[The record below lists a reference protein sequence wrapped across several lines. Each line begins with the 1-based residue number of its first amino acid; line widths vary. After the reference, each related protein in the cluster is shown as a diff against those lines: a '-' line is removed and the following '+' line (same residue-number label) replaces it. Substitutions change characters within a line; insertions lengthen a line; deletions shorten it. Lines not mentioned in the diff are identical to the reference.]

1 MFDRVGAAVAR
12 HWWLVILVWAA
23 LAGALHLFAPRW
35 DDVTHDG
42 DLAYLPQTVP
52 SVEGARL
59 LAQAFPNQ
67 KANSEIGIVVERTDG
82 PLSAVDL
89 NWSDSL
95 AVLFRARQADLPI
108 LDVANR
114 NTEIIGDK
122 LVSKVTNR
130 GQAAITIV
138 QLENEF
144 MAVANLSLMDEFDRM
159 LSEAQRDAPAGLNV
173 QIAGSAAIGTDVL
186 RSAAESI
193 RNTERTT
200 IGLVILILLVV
211 YRAPLLVMIPLVT
224 IAVSLSASL
233 DLLALLTQV
242 SRLDGFSW
250 WNFKVFTT
258 TKIFVVVIL
267 FGAGTDFCLFLI
279 SRYREELQRGLSR
292 QAAVTEAV
300 ARVGV
305 ALLGSAMTTMV
316 GLSMMFFADFGKFRN
331 SGPAIALCIGV
342 TFIACLTLAPALL
355 RATGRAVFWPWGLR
369 PSLPGSEA
377 QPAADDGGY
386 FGGFWQWAA
395 DAIVRR
401 PGTIL
406 ACSVVLLAP
415 IAYQGLTSVRLTYD
429 VLNELDPGRPS
440 VVGAAMAR
448 RHFAAGELAPVTVL
462 AVKESADFESRF
474 MEREIARL
482 TKRLYSVE
490 GVDVV
495 RSLAEPTGD
504 PPGYFQ
510 PFSTSGLKKLAAR
523 KHKVTRAQFVT
534 QVPQLVGDV
543 ARFDVVFDADPFSP
557 EAIAMLDR
565 LDQYLARLASD
576 RRSAWHNAQF
586 VFVGTTS
593 GIRDLED
600 VTKSDQGLIQRL
612 VVFAVLAVLIVLL
625 RKPWICLYL
634 IVSVLFSY
642 FATIGATQWF
652 FMWLYGDSFQ
662 GLDWKV
668 PIFLFVIL
676 IAIGEDYNIYLI
688 TRVLEEQK
696 RYGPIDGLRRAV
708 ARTGGIITSCGVIM
722 AGTFISMT
730 TGTLRGIHELGFALS
745 LGVMLDTCV
754 VRPILVPAFLTLV
767 ERARAGRP
775 QKELVESSSDEARLA
790 SESPSAQM

>member
-1 MFDRVGAAVAR
+1 MFDRVGAVVAR
-12 HWWLVILVWAA
+12 HWWLVILVWLA
-23 LAGALHLFAPRW
+23 LAATLRVVAPRW

-52 SVEGARL
+52 SVEATRL
-59 LAQAFPNQ
+59 LARAFPDQ
-67 KANSEIGIVVERTDG
+67 RAKSEIGIVVERTDG

-95 AVLFRARQADLPI
+95 AVVFRQRQADLPI
-108 LDVANR
+108 VDVANR

-122 LVSKVTNR
+122 LVSRVAKG
-130 GQAAITIV
+130 GQAAITVV

-144 MAVANLSLMDEFDRM
+144 MAVGNLPLMEEFERM
-159 LSEAQRDAPAGLNV
+159 VAEASRDAPEGLNV

-193 RNTERTT
+193 RNTEWTT
-200 IGLVILILLVV
+200 IGLVILILLLV
-211 YRAPLLVMIPLVT
+211 YRAPLLVMVPLVT
-224 IAVSLSASL
+224 IGVSLVVSIN
-233 DLLALLTQV
+233 LLALLTQV
-242 SRLDGFSW
+242 SQLDGFSW
-250 WNFKVFTT
+250 WNFKIFTT
-258 TKIFVVVIL
+258 TKIFIVVIL

-279 SRYREELQRGLSR
+279 SRYREELHSGLSR
-292 QAAVTEAV
+292 QAAVTESV
-300 ARVGV
+300 ARVGT
-305 ALLGSAMTTMV
+305 ALLGSALTTMI
-316 GLSMMFFADFGKFRN
+316 GLSMMYFADFGKFRN
-331 SGPAIALCIGV
+331 SGPAIALCIAV
-342 TFIACLTLAPALL
+342 ALVACLTLAPALL
-355 RATGRAVFWPWGLR
+355 RATGRAVFWPWGIR
-369 PSLPGSEA
+369 TASSGAPEA
-377 QPAADDGGY
+377 PAEDEGY
-386 FGGFWQWAA
+386 FAGFWQWAA
-395 DAIVRR
+395 DVVIRR

-406 ACSVVLLAP
+406 VCSVAALTP
-415 IAYQGLTSVRLTYD
+415 IAYHGLSSVRLTYD
-429 VLNELDPGRPS
+429 VLNELDPARPS
-440 VVGAAMAR
+440 VVGAAAAR

-462 AVKESADFESRF
+462 AVKENADFESKG

-510 PFSTSGLKKLAAR
+510 PFSASGLKKLAAR
-523 KHKVTRAQFVT
+523 KHKITRAQFVT
-534 QVPQLVGDV
+534 QAPRLKGEV

-565 LDQYLARLASD
+565 LDQFLARVAND
-576 RRSAWHNAQF
+576 RRSAWHGAQF
-586 VFVGTTS
+586 VFAGTTS

-600 VTKSDQGLIQRL
+600 VTTSDQTLIQRL
-612 VVFAVLAVLIVLL
+612 VVIAVLAVLIALL
-625 RKPWICLYL
+625 RKPWICIYL
-634 IVSVLFSY
+634 ILSVLFSY

-652 FMWLYGDSFQ
+652 FMWLYGDTFQ

-676 IAIGEDYNIYLI
+676 IAIGEDYNIYLV

-696 RYGPIDGLRRAV
+696 RLGPIEGLRRAV
-708 ARTGGIITSCGVIM
+708 ARTGGIITSCGIIM

-754 VRPILVPAFLTLV
+754 VRPILVPAFLALV
-767 ERARAGRP
+767 ERVRAGRFEEEP
-775 QKELVESSSDEARLA
+775 VDTPAELPYFERESSTLRT
-790 SESPSAQM
+790 